1 MKNRPPE
8 SRVWRNLVVLPS
20 MDVINAEMMTDLGM
34 SIENFSSLQN
44 ELRSAIVEK
53 QFDPD
58 ASFSLWQHALS
69 RIASTL
75 DRQSRDNFEAWGMGF
90 PCDSDSALPELD
102 AWERVWPELANALR
116 SSQSSAPWGEEIART
131 YRQDARNS
139 EFERKLEERLT
150 HPLSEWDKRCLSH
163 YSNEDLMS
171 ETEFFTALTLG
182 SDRLQLA
189 RFWKTISDGLSA
201 EQKEIVWSLA
211 SDIWTRS
218 HDAMTDSDLKAMR
231 AEFQDE
237 LSFQN
242 ALTALQ
248 TYNPKPP
255 QLPHPDILLSYL

>member
-171 ETEFFTALTLG
+171 DPSSSL
-182 SDRLQLA
+182 
-189 RFWKTISDGLSA
+189 LSPW
-201 EQKEIVWSLA
+201 VL
-211 SDIWTRS
+211 
-218 HDAMTDSDLKAMR
+218 TDSNWRDFGRQFPTVCRPSRKKSYGRSLQISGRAAMMR
-231 AEFQDE
+231 
-237 LSFQN
+237 
-242 ALTALQ
+242 
-248 TYNPKPP
+248 
-255 QLPHPDILLSYL
+255 